1 MEVALSFNTLM
12 HTEPIPFLSPAE
24 ARCKSRAMPSQAANN
39 LPICPLLYMRS
50 SAFILCS
57 R

>member
-39 LPICPLLYMRS
+39 LPICPLSYMRS